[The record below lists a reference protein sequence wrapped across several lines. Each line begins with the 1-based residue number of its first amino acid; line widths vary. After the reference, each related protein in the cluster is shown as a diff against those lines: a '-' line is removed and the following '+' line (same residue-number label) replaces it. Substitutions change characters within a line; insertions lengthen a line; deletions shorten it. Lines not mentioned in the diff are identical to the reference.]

1 MTEALSWVLTDTAN
15 RVYVEQC
22 AITPATI
29 GLPAGD
35 AWSVTKSRL
44 RGGLSDGVDVV
55 DINNGHL
62 SFTVLLSR
70 GMGLWKGVC
79 GDCTIG
85 WDSPARGP
93 VNPMFINLLEQGGLG
108 WLKGFD
114 ECIVRCGL
122 NSNGAAGI
130 DRVRDN
136 NGNLSEVML
145 NLHGYIANL
154 PAKYVE
160 LKIIPGKRPKIVL
173 VGVVEEA
180 RCFCPQ
186 YRLTRPIRR
195 KSARRVDIRDEVEN
209 SRIRRPNS
217 RCSITAILP
226 PFLDGGARLVS
237 PSLEVAPRD
246 PERQRISRHGI
257 STRRQSP
264 AMSNKATIMTS
275 PLLRTG
281 RRSP

>member
-1 MTEALSWVLTDTAN
+1 
-15 RVYVEQC
+15 
-22 AITPATI
+22 
-29 GLPAGD
+29 
-35 AWSVTKSRL
+35 
-44 RGGLSDGVDVV
+44 
-55 DINNGHL
+55 
-62 SFTVLLSR
+62 
-70 GMGLWKGVC
+70 
-79 GDCTIG
+79 
-85 WDSPARGP
+85 
-93 VNPMFINLLEQGGLG
+93 MFINLLEQGGLG

-186 YRLTRPIRR
+186 YRLTTTYTTEIG
-195 KSARRVDIRDEVEN
+195 SSRVDIRDEVEN

-217 RCSITAILP
+217 RCSITAILARP
-226 PFLDGGARLVS
+226 SDGGARLVS

-264 AMSNKATIMTS
+264 AMSNKANIMTS